1 MLNFRQW
8 LFEIAELRKPTT
20 KVRKRNIIKDKGTNV
35 AKSAILYQWKT
46 KLGNVVKIHFIPKGE
61 DIYEIVFYVNDTLD
75 DQSHKT
81 DESQRDAEIIPG
93 VFYIIRDKAEKLNA
107 KELTFVAH
115 SSDGDEKT
123 IRNIEIEPK
132 KQITMQLLKDF
143 YQTITN
149 HIPKL
154 VPLSNSRLATIKK
167 FINPNHNGYEL
178 DFEKEPWIRWT
189 SEITNI
195 IKNQNNPPI
204 HPDALPYELKNLAG
218 NLLSAEYKFEIIK
231 YNPKDLYSAIV
242 DLSNALQSHTERG
255 WTRKSNRRTAIY
267 SRMVN
272 RYLSDRW
279 NVETSNDRFVL
290 IRKSNNL

>member
-46 KLGNVVKIHFIPKGE
+46 KLGNVVKIHFIPHE
-61 DIYEIVFYVNDTLD
+61 DDVYEIVFYVNDTLD

-93 VFYIIRDKAEKLNA
+93 VFYIIREKAEKLNA

-115 SSDGDEKT
+115 RSNGDEKI

-132 KQITMQLLKDF
+132 KQIAVQLLKDF
-143 YQTITN
+143 HQKITN
-149 HIPKL
+149 HIPQQ
-154 VPLSNSRLATIKK
+154 VPLSNSRLTSIRK
-167 FINPNHNGYEL
+167 FLNPDHSGYEL

-189 SEITNI
+189 GQINYI
-195 IKNQNNPPI
+195 IMQKI
-204 HPDALPYELKNLAG
+204 WDDLYHPDAVIYELKNLAG

-231 YNPKDLYSAIV
+231 YNPKDLYSALV

-290 IRKSNNL
+290 TRK